1 MFNWLNI
8 TIMNEKQTTSSVS
21 AANAHQLQKRVNELQ
36 AAFEIEKNCK
46 NVAYYFILS
55 NGLLWQFKS
64 FCSRYRGN
72 AYQDCREH
80 IRIMASQYMNPC
92 GADAETG
99 AWPAAGYMMQKKGAK
114 VPFFIN

>member
-1 MFNWLNI
+1 MHI
-8 TIMNEKQTTSSVS
+8 SC
-21 AANAHQLQKRVNELQ
+21 RNELMNCRQ
-36 AAFEIEKNCK
+36 RLRSEKNCK

-64 FCSRYRGN
+64 SCSRYRGN
-72 AYQDCREH
+72 AYQDCWEY

-99 AWPAAGYMMQKKGAK
+99 A
-114 VPFFIN
+114 

>member
-1 MFNWLNI
+1 MSK
-8 TIMNEKQTTSSVS
+8 EQTTPNEN
-21 AANAHQLQKRVNELQ
+21 AAKVHKLQKQVNELQ
-36 AAFEIEKNCK
+36 AAFEIEKDCK

-80 IRIMASQYMNPC
+80 IRIMAGQYMNPC
-92 GADAETG
+92 GGDAETG
-99 AWPAAGYMMQKKGAK
+99 A
-114 VPFFIN
+114 